1 MNEQTSWEGVDKT
14 VVEKVAAQ
22 AGHPARDPYI
32 NTDQGD
38 LLLFLFLLVLAFV
51 IAGQVLQ
58 WSVTLLVQLV
68 AGPDAGTI
76 TGALIAS
83 MVQAAMAVYL
93 AAAMTSSYRQLD
105 GASQPGPF
113 G

>member
-1 MNEQTSWEGVDKT
+1 V
-14 VVEKVAAQ
+14 
-22 AGHPARDPYI
+22 
-32 NTDQGD
+32 
-38 LLLFLFLLVLAFV
+38 LFLFLLVLAFL

-76 TGALIAS
+76 TGALISS